1 MYRKNVQDG
10 YIVSLAKGVTEENSN
25 IDETEYLR
33 IKSVFD
39 NPPEVPEK
47 CGCRLKEN
55 LEWVTYELPP
65 VVEENEETTWN
76 L

>member
-39 NPPEVPEK
+39 NPPEVPDN
-47 CGCRLKEN
+47 CGCRLKES
-55 LEWVTYELPP
+55 LEWETYELP
-65 VVEENEETTWN
+65 VAEELEE
-76 L
+76 